1 MAASGRDKTYD
12 ASTDA
17 NRGRVRR
24 RIGALV
30 GLWAI
35 LFNVVAA
42 TLLGATAQA
51 NSPMF
56 AGLDGDR
63 IAVCAGLGAIVVD
76 SRGDPI
82 RQQDGVGQPMCPF
95 CLPLMQ
101 ANVLPPGDAA
111 LDVAPV
117 REPTQVVPRQQTVRP
132 VLARLDG
139 VFSPR
144 APPLI

>member
-17 NRGRVRR
+17 NRGRARR
-24 RIGALV
+24 RIVALV

-42 TLLGATAQA
+42 TLLGATARA

-63 IAVCAGLGAIVVD
+63 IPVCAGLGAMVVD
-76 SRGDPI
+76 SRGDPVG
-82 RQQDGVGQPMCPF
+82 RQDGVGQSMCPF

-101 ANVLPPGDAA
+101 ANVLPPDEAR
-111 LDVAPV
+111 LDIAPV
-117 REPTQVVPRQQTVRP
+117 REPTLVVPRQETVRP

-139 VFSPR
+139 AFSPR